1 MWQKQVVWGMDVAE
15 TGRAGMNVAEIR
27 RAGHA
32 MHVAEIRCVG
42 HECGRNK
49 ASGA

>member
-15 TGRAGMNVAEIR
+15 TGRAGMDVAEIR
-27 RAGHA
+27 RAG
-32 MHVAEIRCVG
+32 MDVAEIRCVG